1 MRFRWAAH
9 PTRAFTLLEVM
20 IALGIFF
27 MATFTILALV
37 SSTLRNARGL
47 QKGEVDAGMVAAQF
61 FKTNQVTEGTDS
73 GDFGKLYPDYSWETD
88 TYEADTNGLYQVDI
102 VVRRRGLSKPY
113 DTLSVWVYSPSTKS
127 LPFGGRR

>member
-1 MRFRWAAH
+1 MRPRTSAW

-20 IALGIFF
+20 IAMGIFF
-27 MATFTILALV
+27 VCIFAILALV
-37 SSTLRNARGL
+37 SGTLRNARGL

-73 GDFGKLYPDYSWETD
+73 GDFGRLYPDYTWETD

-102 VVRRRGLSKPY
+102 VVRKRGMSKIF
-113 DTLSVWVYSPSTKS
+113 DSLSVWVYSPQTKS